1 MTRPVRAGLMR
12 AVPLRAE
19 AANPWDVGPWR
30 DILFLVTFLL
40 LWLGLDPFTNL
51 SSGDVLD
58 QIGGGLLNQVST
70 LLLTAVLAAFVAQ
83 SGTWPV
89 LRAAASPLLCATLA
103 WFALSAAFSLNAEL
117 AARRLILAT
126 LTIFQACAF
135 LTIPRD
141 LRDFARLMTIGALIV
156 VVVCFL
162 GVAFLPQLAI
172 HQANDLREP
181 ELAGDWRGAFAHKN
195 GAGAEMVMF
204 IFFGLFAARLWNPIA
219 GWTLVGL
226 AGIFLY
232 FSHSKSPLGLL
243 PVVLVLPLVAARL
256 PYLWAR
262 FGLLLPLPLILSL
275 MTIGS
280 VTIPGVQEALEMVMS
295 DASFTGRDVIWRFA
309 IDNATARPFVGH
321 GFQAFWGT
329 NDLVQNWTPSESW
342 GMRASDAHNGFLNLS
357 VMTGYVG
364 MALAT
369 TWIVVQPIV
378 DQIRTRVADP
388 DLTLLFLR
396 IWFFGLC
403 LSSLESV
410 LFSGGNT
417 LWFMMAVTIVG
428 FRLQASKR
436 LIR

>member
-1 MTRPVRAGLMR
+1 MTRPVRAELMR
-12 AVPLRAE
+12 NPVGGTGASH
-19 AANPWDVGPWR
+19 PWDTGPWR
-30 DILFLVTFLL
+30 DILFLGTFLL
-40 LWLGLDPFTNL
+40 LWIGVEPFTNL
-51 SSGDVLD
+51 GSGDVLD
-58 QIGGGLLNQVST
+58 PIGGGLLNQIST
-70 LLLTAVLAAFVAQ
+70 LLLTAVLAIFVAQ
-83 SGTWPV
+83 TGTWPV

-103 WFALSAAFSLNAEL
+103 WFALSAAFSVNAEL
-117 AARRLILAT
+117 AGRRLILAA

-141 LRDFARLMTIGALIV
+141 LRDFARLITIGALIV
-156 VVVCFL
+156 VVICFL
-162 GVAFLPQLAI
+162 GVAFLPHLSI
-172 HQANDLREP
+172 HQASDLREP

-204 IFFGLFAARLWNPIA
+204 IAFGLFAARLWNPVA
-219 GWTLVGL
+219 GWSLVGL

-243 PVVLVLPLVAARL
+243 PPVLVLPLLAVRM
-256 PYLWAR
+256 PFLWAR
-262 FGLLLPLPLILSL
+262 FLLLLSLPLLL
-275 MTIGS
+275 CLVTIGS
-280 VTIPGVQEALEMVMS
+280 VAIPGVREALDTVMS
-295 DASFTGRDVIWRFA
+295 DGSFTGRDVIWRFA

-329 NDLVQNWTPSESW
+329 SDLVQNWTPFESW

-369 TWIVVQPIV
+369 AWIVGQPIV

-388 DLTLLFLR
+388 NLTLLFLR

-403 LSSLESV
+403 LSSFESV
-410 LFSGGNT
+410 LFAGGST
-417 LWFMMAVTIVG
+417 LWFMMIATIIG